1 MIDEKV
7 LVVVVFALLC
17 EETGEFL
24 DSKSTYPPPLH
35 MHICSGYWTN
45 LEFYIHFSPK
55 SSWKWGRK
63 TKLILGSILYYSDVV
78 EKVDN

>member
-24 DSKSTYPPPLH
+24 DSKSTYPPPPPMCTYAVATELTLNS
-35 MHICSGYWTN
+35 IFTFLLRVVGSG
-45 LEFYIHFSPK
+45 
-55 SSWKWGRK
+55 G
-63 TKLILGSILYYSDVV
+63 
-78 EKVDN
+78 EKQN